1 MSRSTFSG
9 PVLVGLDDAS
19 KFTSGVD
26 PDGTTVT
33 GPNWGF
39 VNMVQSAPIVQSG
52 SNLYPN
58 SSSMTMVIPAKSVIT
73 RISVLVT
80 TAWGNPMDIGQ
91 AWGTGPGGIP
101 NNYDHDELADDIPLN
116 TAGLGLYVVNVG
128 DTDNLAGNE
137 INNWMNNSD
146 NVTDT
151 ALGVDRCITTK
162 TPAGG
167 TLGVGILTVEYCQAV
182 NLEPIA

>member
-9 PVLVGLDDAS
+9 PILVGVDDS
-19 KFTSGVD
+19 SFVESLNPIVIK
-26 PDGTTVT
+26 T

-39 VNMVQSAPIVQSG
+39 LKMAQSAPITQNG
-52 SNLYPN
+52 EICFP
-58 SSSMTMVIPAKSVIT
+58 TTTTKIGMVIPARSTIT
-73 RISVLVT
+73 RISFLITV
-80 TAWGNPMDIGQ
+80 AWTNSLRIGQ
-91 AWGTGPGGIP
+91 AWGTGPDGIP

>member
-9 PVLVGLDDAS
+9 PVQVGIDDAPFS
-19 KFTSGVD
+19 D
-26 PDGTTVT
+26 YTVAKI
-33 GPNWGF
+33 GANWGF
-39 VNMVQSAPIVQSG
+39 LKMAQSAPITQNG
-52 SNLYPN
+52 EICFP
-58 SSSMTMVIPAKSVIT
+58 TTTTKIGMVIPAKSVIT

-151 ALGVDRCITTK
+151 ALGVDRCIVSK
-162 TPAGG
+162 SFGAG
-167 TLGVGILTVEYCQAV
+167 LGEAILTVEYCQAV